1 MDDVCF
7 FLLILTLSNGGLLIA
22 LILLLVELAGAWIE
36 LLARPVHFSELLL
49 LLILS

>member
-1 MDDVCF
+1 
-7 FLLILTLSNGGLLIA
+7 
-22 LILLLVELAGAWIE
+22 LVELAGAWIE